1 MACLPTDELEAMVAA
16 SAQLENTN
24 TTLREVLEH
33 LAGNLTR
40 ASQHMIRLGR
50 RCEDLE
56 QQLEE
61 ERSATDE
68 IVKITWTAAQESDR
82 RKLGLL
88 PAPPQ
93 QKTGPRHR
101 RVKHLRSVNVVL
113 IAVVVSLSAFRPL
126 IHARPVHRPAAT
138 AVARRRITAPL
149 PVSVHRYP
157 RLVAVTG

>member
-1 MACLPTDELEAMVAA
+1 VACLPTDELQTMVAVN
-16 SAQLENTN
+16 AQLEDSN
-24 TTLREVLEH
+24 TTLRQVLEH

-40 ASQHMIRLGR
+40 ASQHMIHLGR

-101 RVKHLRSVNVVL
+101 RIKQHHLRD
-113 IAVVVSLSAFRPL
+113 ASAN
-126 IHARPVHRPAAT
+126 
-138 AVARRRITAPL
+138 
-149 PVSVHRYP
+149 
-157 RLVAVTG
+157 

>member
-1 MACLPTDELEAMVAA
+1 LNQGRTEVGGLVACLPTDELQTMVAVN
-16 SAQLENTN
+16 AQLEDSN
-24 TTLREVLEH
+24 TTLRQVLEH

-40 ASQHMIRLGR
+40 ASQHMIHLGR

-101 RVKHLRSVNVVL
+101 RIKQHHLRD
-113 IAVVVSLSAFRPL
+113 ASAN
-126 IHARPVHRPAAT
+126 
-138 AVARRRITAPL
+138 
-149 PVSVHRYP
+149 
-157 RLVAVTG
+157 